1 MPQDRRCSRFTV
13 SQFSSAKLSGTCSC
27 DRFEFPLKN
36 VLAVFAHPDDAELTC
51 FGTLGILKSHGY
63 RVLVGIVTDGVA
75 GSPVNSARV
84 RFEEAKKASAIMG
97 FDLLRGALPDGDL
110 QYSSR
115 LIMQVEQWVSE
126 YKPAIVVTHDYHL
139 AAIDHQDHIAVA
151 RAMLNVA
158 QRKPDIELLLQV
170 EPSRGS
176 RSFEPNAFVDV
187 TPFATKKLA
196 AIACHK
202 TQSHKDYLQ
211 PAYIKLRSNWW
222 AAVSGM
228 WDASGTGSEA
238 HVEAFRIAKSSI
250 FASSALAF
258 TSPFNGASH
267 ADEPDRTKPK
277 YPRLRRV
284 V

>member
-1 MPQDRRCSRFTV
+1 M
-13 SQFSSAKLSGTCSC
+13 
-27 DRFEFPLKN
+27 KN

-51 FGTLGILKSHGY
+51 FGTLGILKARGY
-63 RVLVGIVTDGVA
+63 RVLVGIVTDGIA
-75 GSPVNSARV
+75 GSPQRSARIRV
-84 RFEEAKKASAIMG
+84 QEAGRACAIMG
-97 FDLLRGALPDGDL
+97 FDLLRGALADGDL
-110 QYSSR
+110 QYSSA
-115 LIMQVEQWVSE
+115 LIMQIEEWVNQ
-126 YKPAIVVTHDYHL
+126 YKPAIVVTHDYHP
-139 AAIDHQDHIAVA
+139 AGIDHQDHIAVA

-187 TPFATKKLA
+187 SRFAAKKLA

-202 TQSHKDYLQ
+202 SQSHKDYLQ
-211 PAYIKLRSNWW
+211 AAYIKLRSSWW

-228 WDASGTGSEA
+228 WNASGPAEEV

-258 TSPFNGASH
+258 ARPADTADGAELG
-267 ADEPDRTKPK
+267 ARVAAA

>member
-1 MPQDRRCSRFTV
+1 MKT
-13 SQFSSAKLSGTCSC
+13 
-27 DRFEFPLKN
+27 

-51 FGTLGILKSHGY
+51 FGTLGLLQSRGY
-63 RVLVGIVTDGVA
+63 TVLVGIVTDGIA
-75 GSPVNSARV
+75 GSPCSSAKV
-84 RFEEAKKASAIMG
+84 RIREAEKASAIMR
-97 FDLLRGALPDGDL
+97 FQLLRGALPDGDL

-126 YKPAIVVTHDYHL
+126 YQPAIVVTHDYHP
-139 AAIDHQDHIAVA
+139 AGIDHQDHIAVA
-151 RAMLNVA
+151 RAVLNVA

-187 TPFATKKLA
+187 SPFAAKKLA

-211 PAYIKLRSNWW
+211 PAYIKLRSSWW

-228 WDASGTGSEA
+228 WDASGSGNEM

-258 TSPFNGASH
+258 TSP
-267 ADEPDRTKPK
+267 ADNIEDTDRPGRTLQD
-277 YPRLRRV
+277 YPPLRSV